1 MKKLLRII
9 LFLLVCKPVSATAQS
24 WTEVT
29 TSGNYYFGEGNGES
43 YAEAD
48 QQALA
53 GLLSQ
58 ISVNVSVNNKVD
70 NKRMEKDGKLLSD
83 NTTFAATIN
92 TISQGSLDST
102 QTFVLSREPYHIG
115 RFIKKTDLNKIYAG
129 RRMKIQEFIDGA
141 ERALTKGKIDV
152 ALKSYLAMK

>member
-1 MKKLLRII
+1 
-9 LFLLVCKPVSATAQS
+9 
-24 WTEVT
+24 
-29 TSGNYYFGEGNGES
+29 
-43 YAEAD
+43 
-48 QQALA
+48 
-53 GLLSQ
+53 
-58 ISVNVSVNNKVD
+58 
-70 NKRMEKDGKLLSD
+70 MEKDGKLLSD

-152 ALKSYLAMK
+152 ALKSYCWALALTKSMQFASKSNIEATPW